1 MDALLYRHPFGHEIG
16 NTRRRGPRQLQ
27 AVNKFR
33 FENGENM
40 FKRLMLGAVALSLV
54 SSLGAFAGDDVNGI
68 IKTRT
73 GETLVVTTDGG
84 TDATVVL
91 TETTRTVDKKGL
103 FGLEKQQLGAT
114 VLIPGLKVSVKG
126 TPDDQGRIVAKEIVT
141 DGDDLEASQMIQA
154 GLTPTADQVAKNV
167 DQLSAHNSKLGEHG
181 EKLDA
186 HTQNISANQQE
197 IASNRGNIQQN
208 MSAIAE
214 QTKRFNSLTDF
225 DVKGETTVNF
235 AVGSSKVSKADIA
248 KLNQLAQTAKGLT
261 GYIVEVTGF
270 TDSTGSAATNTKLSE
285 DRAKQVVTLL
295 QQQGGIPIR
304 HIVAPGAMGEYGAK
318 APNEKKTGRAENRR
332 VEVKV
337 LVNKG
342 LTGA

>member
-1 MDALLYRHPFGHEIG
+1 MY
-16 NTRRRGPRQLQ
+16 
-27 AVNKFR
+27 
-33 FENGENM
+33 
-40 FKRLMLGAVALSLV
+40 KRLMFGAVALSLV
-54 SSLGAFAGDDVNGI
+54 SSLGAFAGDDVNGM

-73 GETLVVTTDGG
+73 GETLVVATDAG
-84 TDATVVL
+84 TDVTVVL

-103 FGLEKQQLGAT
+103 FGLDKQQLGAT
-114 VLIPGLKVSVKG
+114 VLIPGLKVKVKG

-141 DGDDLEASQMIQA
+141 DGDDLETSQMIQA

-167 DQLSAHNSKLGEHG
+167 DTLAAHNSKLGAHD
-181 EKLDA
+181 EKLGA
-186 HTQNISANQQE
+186 HEQNIAANEQNIASNKGQIQQNISAIE
-197 IASNRGNIQQN
+197 
-208 MSAIAE
+208 E

-225 DVKGETTVNF
+225 EVKGETTVNF

-248 KLNQLAQTAKGLT
+248 KLTQLAETAKGLT

-270 TDSTGSAATNTKLSE
+270 TDSTGSAASNTKLSE

-318 APNEKKTGRAENRR
+318 APNEKKAGRAENRR

-342 LTGA
+342 LAGA